1 MHITSASKLDPC
13 FAAAMEFPGILLTIW
28 FIFVQLFLFTSFSSS
43 RLVGNEVDRLSLL
56 AFKAE
61 ITNDTLGTLSSWNAS
76 LHFCQWPGITCGR
89 RHKRVTVLDLQSSR
103 LVGSLSPHIGNLSFL
118 RELNLPNNSFSGTIP
133 PEIGRLFRLQR
144 LHLQNN
150 SFSGHIPFNV
160 SRCSNLRYLALS
172 GNALS
177 GQLSTEIGSL
187 AKLQVLLLDRNRFSG
202 KIPSSFGNL
211 SSLQVLSAAQ
221 NNLQGGIPNR
231 LGQLKSLTF
240 ISLGPNDLTGTIPPS
255 IYNLSSITII
265 SVVQNQLHG
274 TLPPGLG
281 RTIFPNLEDFRF
293 HFNQFTGS
301 IPTTISNASNLA
313 IFGISENKFT
323 GRIPSLAR
331 MSNLFRLEI
340 DDNNLGNNEKG
351 DLDFLS
357 SLVNCTNL
365 QYLDISSNNFGGV
378 LPESVSN
385 LSIKLEAMRMWRN
398 QIRGSIP
405 PEIGNFV
412 NLGNLDFGENLLRGP
427 IPSSISKLDK
437 LVYLYLDHNELSGT
451 IPPSIG
457 NLSSL
462 ETLNLTSNFL
472 QGRTPQSLGNCRRLI
487 FLHLSQNNLGGPFP
501 LQVLSSLTHV
511 VGLDLSRNQLTGSI
525 PLEVGN
531 MESLDI
537 LDLSANMLSGEVPG
551 ILGRC
556 MGLRS
561 LYLRGNLFQGTIPQ
575 SLSSLRG
582 IENLDLSCN
591 NLSGGIPNY
600 LGSFRFLHN
609 LNLSH
614 NDLEGAVPTE
624 GIFTNRS
631 AFYIKG
637 NRRLCGGIPELQLP
651 ICNSSNS
658 NNKQDIFPWRK
669 VLISIACGSGI
680 GVILL
685 LCFILL
691 YPAKKALRLVLLYL
705 SSKARSKLTLGSSWE
720 VSLLKVS
727 YGDLLKATNGFSSR
741 NLIGAG
747 GFGSVYRGILDQ
759 EERIVAVKVLSAHRS
774 RDSFMVECETLKNIR
789 HRNLVKLLTV
799 CVSIDFQGN
808 DFIALVYEFMTNGN
822 LEEWLHFSA
831 HRLPGAPIVQGH
843 LNLTQRVNIAIDI
856 ANALNYLHNHS
867 HMPIV
872 HCDLKP
878 SNVLLEGDMTARVAD
893 FGLARYLPDASC
905 SLPSHRSTAN
915 VINGSIGY
923 IAPEY
928 GMGNEVSTYGDVY
941 SYGILL
947 LEMLTGKRPTDEMF
961 KDDLNLH
968 NFVRTAL
975 PELVEEICDPVLLQI
990 KESSTHSIASNSRNQ
1005 VQDDQR
1011 QRVRKCLVIMA
1022 RIGVACSADLPR
1034 ERMDIGHVVEGLCL
1048 AKDVL
1053 TGTSIHRNHMITA

>member
-1 MHITSASKLDPC
+1 
-13 FAAAMEFPGILLTIW
+13 
-28 FIFVQLFLFTSFSSS
+28 
-43 RLVGNEVDRLSLL
+43 
-56 AFKAE
+56 
-61 ITNDTLGTLSSWNAS
+61 
-76 LHFCQWPGITCGR
+76 
-89 RHKRVTVLDLQSSR
+89 
-103 LVGSLSPHIGNLSFL
+103 
-118 RELNLPNNSFSGTIP
+118 
-133 PEIGRLFRLQR
+133 
-144 LHLQNN
+144 
-150 SFSGHIPFNV
+150 
-160 SRCSNLRYLALS
+160 
-172 GNALS
+172 
-177 GQLSTEIGSL
+177 
-187 AKLQVLLLDRNRFSG
+187 
-202 KIPSSFGNL
+202 
-211 SSLQVLSAAQ
+211 
-221 NNLQGGIPNR
+221 
-231 LGQLKSLTF
+231 
-240 ISLGPNDLTGTIPPS
+240 
-255 IYNLSSITII
+255 
-265 SVVQNQLHG
+265 
-274 TLPPGLG
+274 
-281 RTIFPNLEDFRF
+281 
-293 HFNQFTGS
+293 
-301 IPTTISNASNLA
+301 
-313 IFGISENKFT
+313 
-323 GRIPSLAR
+323 

-340 DDNNLGNNEKG
+340 DTNNLGNNEKG

-365 QYLDISSNNFGGV
+365 KRLDIRSNHFGGV

-385 LSIKLEAMRMWRN
+385 LSIKLEDMRMGWN

-405 PEIGNFV
+405 SEIGNFI
-412 NLGNLDFGENLLRGP
+412 NLRRIDFEENLLRGS

-437 LVYLYLDHNELSGT
+437 LIYLVLDNNQLSGT

-457 NLSSL
+457 NLSFLETIDLMSNSL
-462 ETLNLTSNFL
+462 ER
-472 QGRTPQSLGNCRRLI
+472 QIPQSLGNCSHLI
-487 FLHLSQNNLGGPFP
+487 YLNLSQNILSGPIP

-511 VGLDLSRNQLTGSI
+511 AGLDLSRNQLTGSI
-525 PLEVGN
+525 PFKVGN
-531 MESLDI
+531 MQSLEI
-537 LDLSANMLSGEVPG
+537 LDLSANMLSGEVPESLVG
-551 ILGRC
+551 C
-556 MGLRS
+556 KGLSS
-561 LYLRGNLFQGTIPQ
+561 LYLRGNSFQGTIPQ
-575 SLSSLRG
+575 SLGSLRL

-591 NLSGGIPNY
+591 NLSGGIPTN
-600 LGSFRFLHN
+600 LGSFRLLQN

-614 NDLEGAVPTE
+614 NDLEGSVPTE
-624 GIFTNRS
+624 GVFTNRT
-631 AFYIKG
+631 AFYIEG
-637 NRRLCGGIPELQLP
+637 NKRLCGGIPTLQLP

-691 YPAKKALRLVLLYL
+691 YPARKALRFVLLYL

-727 YGDLLKATNGFSSR
+727 CEDLLKATNGFSSR

-747 GFGSVYRGILDQ
+747 GFGSVYRGILNQ
-759 EERIVAVKVLSAHRS
+759 EERIVAVKVLNAHRS
-774 RDSFMVECETLKNIR
+774 RESFMVECETLKNIR

-808 DFIALVYEFMTNGN
+808 DFLALVYEFMTNGN

-856 ANALNYLHNHS
+856 ATALNYLHNHS

-878 SNVLLEGDMTARVAD
+878 SNVLLEGNMTARIAD
-893 FGLARYLPDASC
+893 FGLARYVPDASC

-923 IAPEY
+923 IAPEC
-928 GMGNEVSTYGDVY
+928 GIGNEVSTYGDVY

-968 NFVRTAL
+968 NFVRIAL

-1022 RIGVACSADLPR
+1022 SIGVACSADLPR
-1034 ERMDIGHVVEGLCL
+1034 ERMDIGHVVDGLCL
-1048 AKDVL
+1048 ARDVL
-1053 TGTSIHRNHMITA
+1053 SGTSIRST